1 MSIRT
6 PAEIEKAQ
14 KNILA
19 ALPKGEKKAISIV
32 ELAAKLGVPR
42 DTRLAND
49 LVKLRNDGKA
59 KTVGERS
66 KMRYFK

>member
-1 MSIRT
+1 MRT
-6 PAEIEKAQ
+6 KAEIEQAK

-32 ELAAKLGVPR
+32 ELAEKLGVPR

-49 LVKLRNDGKA
+49 LVKLRDEGKI